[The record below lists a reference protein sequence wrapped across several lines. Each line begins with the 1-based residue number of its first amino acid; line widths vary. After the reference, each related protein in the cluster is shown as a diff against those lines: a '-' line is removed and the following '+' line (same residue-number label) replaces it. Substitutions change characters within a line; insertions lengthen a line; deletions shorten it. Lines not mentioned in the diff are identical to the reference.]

1 MIMTNNGSTLVEEVI
16 INHMREGYYI
26 INNELKIT
34 NDHPI
39 FINNYIWKRAEDL
52 VIGNFVNGVRINT
65 IKYVSKRIPT
75 VSIVTSSDSYNV
87 YCDNNMYAVHGRYKL
102 FIKQAA

>member
-1 MIMTNNGSTLVEEVI
+1 
-16 INHMREGYYI
+16 MRDGYYI

-39 FINNYIWKRAEDL
+39 FINNDIWKRTENL
-52 VIGNFVNGVRINT
+52 VIGNFVNGVRINA
-65 IKYVSKRIPT
+65 IEYVSERIPT
-75 VSIVTSSDSYNV
+75 VSIITSSDSYNV

-102 FIKQAA
+102 LMKQAA